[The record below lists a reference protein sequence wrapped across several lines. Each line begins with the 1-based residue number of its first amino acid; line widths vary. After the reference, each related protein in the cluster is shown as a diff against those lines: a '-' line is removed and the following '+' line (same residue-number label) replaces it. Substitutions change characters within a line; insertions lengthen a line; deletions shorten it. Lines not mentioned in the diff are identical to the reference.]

1 LVSVGR
7 ILRSH
12 DRSGEVKLRIFD
24 PENLDLA
31 SVERISIGK
40 RGHAEEYRVES
51 VRPCG
56 KDFILKLAGVDSLS
70 RADQLAHLDVMIEES
85 ALATLEEGRFYTF
98 ELVGCRV
105 ITLTGEVIG
114 TVSDVIPA
122 AAGPLLAVDGRRGE
136 VLIPFHESICKE
148 VSLAAKEIRV
158 DPPAGLLELNES

>member
-12 DRSGEVKLRIFD
+12 DKSGEVKLRIFD
-24 PENLDLA
+24 PENLDVA
-31 SVERISIGK
+31 RVERIHIGK
-40 RGHAEEYRVES
+40 GGQAEEFRVES

-56 KDFILKLAGVDSLS
+56 KDFIVKLAGVDSLS
-70 RADQLAHLDVMIEES
+70 RADRLAHLDVLIEES

-105 ITLTGEVIG
+105 ITLTGEEVG
-114 TVSDVIPA
+114 TVSDVILSG
-122 AAGPLLAVDGRRGE
+122 AGSLLAVDSRGKE

-148 VSLAAKEIRV
+148 VSLAAREIRV
-158 DPPAGLLELNES
+158 DPPAGLLDLNEN